1 MDVCND
7 TLYTAFY
14 DREYTNEEKND
25 VYRTVYTRL
34 SGIMDEMVKEKII
47 RKRVI

>member
-1 MDVCND
+1 MMLWMYVIIH
-7 TLYTAFY
+7 YIQHFS

-34 SGIMDEMVKEKII
+34 SGIMDEMVKEKNY
-47 RKRVI
+47 